1 MASYWEGVFQ
11 YSFQVVSLHVFFKKV
26 GSFIAFEF
34 EKENALQDNFPMALT
49 GLRFLMFGFRI

>member
-11 YSFQVVSLHVFFKKV
+11 YSFQVVSLHVFFLKKV

-49 GLRFLMFGFRI
+49 GLRFLMF